1 MAKLQTRDIEIL
13 KLCYEQQWVLH
24 SHVQSFFHGS
34 CAEREARR
42 RIQELGGLRL
52 LRRELTPILKQP
64 AYRVTKAGSTVA
76 ELNGSPYLK
85 PQARISLVNSVHDAK
100 VTSVR
105 LRISKLWNAN
115 FTPERALKENDLYE
129 IPDGVFTFASGVN
142 VALELENSVK
152 SRSRLVKLCGRWEN
166 IQSINLVLYVA
177 ATAAI
182 EKTVKA
188 AVTAA
193 QSTKPIG
200 VIQYDKLFAD
210 APAVWTV
217 KGDSF
222 WFSRRDL

>member
-1 MAKLQTRDIEIL
+1 MVKLQARDIEIL
-13 KLCYEQQWVLH
+13 KLCYEQQFVLR
-24 SHVQSFFHGS
+24 SHVESFYQGS
-34 CAEREARR
+34 CAKRESQRR
-42 RIQELGGLRL
+42 LQELCELKL
-52 LRRELTPILKQP
+52 LRRELVPVFEQP
-64 AYRVTKAGSTVA
+64 AYRVTKTGAMMA
-76 ELNGSPYLK
+76 ESSSATFVRSA
-85 PQARISLVNSVHDAK
+85 ARLLLTTSVHDAK

-152 SRSRLVKLCGRWEN
+152 SRSRLVKLCGRWN
-166 IQSINLVLYVA
+166 SIQSINLVLYVA

-182 EKTVKA
+182 EKTVKV

-200 VIQYDKLFAD
+200 VIHYDKLFTD
-210 APAVWTV
+210 SPAVWTV
-217 KGDSF
+217 KGESF
-222 WFSRRDL
+222 WFSRREL